1 MIPIILLGLV
11 TLTSGQQVES
21 CDSTRF
27 NHCNQGLQQYWDI
40 DTSNVWNDISL
51 LNQAFI
57 TLLRPPY
64 GINNYVNVCNGL
76 ANFYSCLGPKNVFN
90 CLGLV
95 GLVGNNKS
103 PQDAYAYM
111 GLLAD
116 WRFKCGAGFFAVYES
131 TSFTS
136 CTQSTYVNYNN
147 DMNKIVNDYKK
158 NITADTSNA
167 CKYAQN
173 LMDSYGT
180 IYRNGACRATN
191 AADAQWY
198 GCQSGREYTNAQF
211 KHCQHFTKC

>member
-1 MIPIILLGLV
+1 TPA
-11 TLTSGQQVES
+11 S
-21 CDSTRF
+21 
-27 NHCNQGLQQYWDI
+27 NQAVAKGYALMNRTPASVFS
-40 DTSNVWNDISL
+40 TSNVWNDISL
-51 LNQAFI
+51 LNQAFL

-64 GINNYVNVCNGL
+64 GINNYVNICNGL
-76 ANFYSCLGPKNVFN
+76 ANFYSCLGPKNIFN

-103 PQDAYAYM
+103 PQDAYSYM

-158 NITADTSNA
+158 NVTADTNNA
-167 CKYAQN
+167 CKQTLSGMDASQVVNTPTHSSSIVNTSQN
-173 LMDSYGT
+173 ANLPFRFRFSQVGQYGDT
-180 IYRNGACRATN
+180 YVVYRMV
-191 AADAQWY
+191 
-198 GCQSGREYTNAQF
+198 F
-211 KHCQHFTKC
+211 